1 MAKDPLKDVMLNFT
15 NALPMEE
22 LHIWLLMKSIVEPD
36 MAPWKQLIKV
46 ADRSAADR
54 SGIMA
59 PR

>member
-46 ADRSAADR
+46 ADRSA
-54 SGIMA
+54 
-59 PR
+59 